1 VNTDFSPRRGAKDTS
16 KMLKPE
22 DVAHVI
28 ASLVTQE
35 PQSFMSEVL
44 LRPTVKP

>member
-1 VNTDFSPRRGAKDTS
+1 
-16 KMLKPE
+16 MLKPE